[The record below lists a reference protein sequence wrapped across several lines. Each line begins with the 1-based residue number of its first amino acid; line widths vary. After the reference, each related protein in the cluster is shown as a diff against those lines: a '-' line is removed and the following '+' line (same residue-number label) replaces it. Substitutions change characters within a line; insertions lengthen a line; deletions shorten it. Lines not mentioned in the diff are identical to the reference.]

1 MSDERLAVIQSLLL
15 TGFAA
20 LGGLLSYLM
29 RVLNRDEKPRAYRA
43 FVETFSSA
51 FVGILAILACKALN
65 LDVLWSGIIVG
76 VFGWL
81 GAEASIV
88 ILTGLVRK
96 KLGVNPNVDTKNS

>member
-1 MSDERLAVIQSLLL
+1 MDDQRLAIYQSLLL
-15 TGFAA
+15 TAFAA
-20 LGGLLSYLM
+20 LGGLLSYLL
-29 RVLNRDEKPRAYRA
+29 RVLNRDEKPRLYRA

-65 LDVLWSGIIVG
+65 IDVLWSGIIVG

-96 KLGVNPNVDTKNS
+96 KLGVNLNADTKNS

>member
-1 MSDERLAVIQSLLL
+1 MSDERLALVQSLLL
-15 TGFAA
+15 TLFAA

-29 RVLNRDEKPRAYRA
+29 RTLNHDEKPRLSRA

-51 FVGILAILACKALN
+51 FVGILAIMACRAFHI
-65 LDVLWSGIIVG
+65 DVLWSGVIVG

-96 KLGVNPNVDTKNS
+96 KLGVNLNADSKNS